1 MRNKF
6 NYVIVTIGF
15 IVFLHLCA
23 ECESMN
29 SFLLSKLV
37 GLILLLVSYGLSKL
51 AKTYNQI
58 NTINKT
64 KSKNYES
71 I

>member
-6 NYVIVTIGF
+6 NDVIVTICFIGF
-15 IVFLHLCA
+15 LLLCA

-29 SFLLSKLV
+29 TFLLSKLV
-37 GLILLLVSYGLSKL
+37 GFLLLLIAYGLSKL
-51 AKTYNQI
+51 VKSYNQI